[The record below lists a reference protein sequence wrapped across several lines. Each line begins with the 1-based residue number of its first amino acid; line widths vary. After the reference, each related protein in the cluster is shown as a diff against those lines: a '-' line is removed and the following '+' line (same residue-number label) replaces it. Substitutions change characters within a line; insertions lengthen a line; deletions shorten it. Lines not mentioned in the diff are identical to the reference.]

1 MSFKKHFLIAL
12 WERSNN
18 VKRMFHF
25 RTFCFNIFSPALHV
39 RIGLYTNSLLTN
51 THSNSQDPLPSC
63 SAWLH
68 ISPLRRFLNTSCT
81 PIRKKKL
88 KKKKFCTIYPVRL
101 SITVALAAPSWA
113 QRQRSVASHLSKR
126 PRRLRM
132 AVSGEDGLSSGRRGW
147 TKALCKLA
155 ANLWRNT
162 GAPGSQVPLL
172 LFSSVDYD

>member
-81 PIRKKKL
+81 AIREKRSRRRRSSAL
-88 KKKKFCTIYPVRL
+88 FIPSDYQSLSLSLPRL
-101 SITVALAAPSWA
+101 GRKDSATRPAICQSGPGGYAWLCPGRTACRRADVDE
-113 QRQRSVASHLSKR
+113 RKR
-126 PRRLRM
+126 Y
-132 AVSGEDGLSSGRRGW
+132 
-147 TKALCKLA
+147 
-155 ANLWRNT
+155 AN
-162 GAPGSQVPLL
+162 
-172 LFSSVDYD
+172 